1 MNNKKL
7 IRNLFLISLFVFL
20 CCMTTVNATN
30 TTDTHT
36 IEQEI
41 TTDTP
46 TTNIQTQETE
56 ITENTNTPKTKE
68 IQTTTNTKT
77 KDKTKTHAPT
87 QKTKIIN
94 QTTKATL
101 NKTTPTKTIKTTNTT
116 LKQKEQIIDNKNYD
130 EYFDED
136 GFVLNE
142 DLANTTIILN
152 GEFKEKNFHIEDVA
166 FNITGKN
173 ATLKNSTIT
182 VNLPSIKISN
192 LTITNTYKDSAIILG
207 DKDSIIENCNI
218 TYNTTDE
225 VKAIYVLGNNALIQ
239 NNNMIVGG
247 PSDEID
253 WYSDPDLAKT
263 LAIAIVSN
271 NNTVRYNNITT
282 YTTISKVEFGAI
294 ESITIQASAKTTAKN
309 NIIEYN
315 NIYTNGTDYAYG
327 VNLGQNIDDNLI
339 QYNNITTYGNAFA
352 DSIQA
357 FSAVNNLT
365 ITNNNIISNSR
376 NMSDGIAI
384 SKDNMVGTTHNNTI
398 TNNNIT
404 VTGNLSTLIDAGNFE
419 YSHIEN
425 NTGYINGTNINGYV
439 ITGNNNNILKNTIY
453 LNSQQITDTGIEL
466 VQSGNNNITNNT
478 IITNTE
484 YAIKL
489 QNSKD
494 NTVTNNMLISKMY
507 EADNAVSNDSYNIIK
522 DNIGYQQKKTTI
534 IVDNITTDIDSKV
547 NITCHVYDEDGKKI
561 ENGKVIFKINGK
573 TIKDQNGNILFT
585 KVINATAT
593 IKNYIIP
600 SNWRNHK
607 YTLSAVYGEN
617 KYYKESRST
626 NSTIT
631 LIIHKTKLEF
641 TSANTFKSNQTITL
655 SIKITDITNHT
666 NMTIRPINT
675 GKVVFK
681 INGKTLKNETEE
693 TIYANVINNTAT
705 ITYTLPYMS
714 TKIYNLTA
722 VFSDSLYERQEVNS
736 KITIVNK

>member
-7 IRNLFLISLFVFL
+7 IRNLFLISLFVLL
-20 CCMTTVNATN
+20 CCITTVNATN
-30 TTDTHT
+30 TTDTQT

-41 TTDTP
+41 TTETP

-77 KDKTKTHAPT
+77 KDKTITTT
-87 QKTKIIN
+87 QKTK
-94 QTTKATL
+94 TL
-101 NKTTPTKTIKTTNTT
+101 NKTILNKTTLTKTIKTTNTT

-142 DLANTTIILN
+142 DLANKTVILN
-152 GEFKEKNFHIEDVA
+152 GEFKEKNFHIEDVT

-207 DKDSIIENCNI
+207 DNDSIIENCNI

-239 NNNMIVGG
+239 NNNIIVGG

-282 YTTISKVEFGAI
+282 YTTISKVDFGAV
-294 ESITIQASAKTTAKN
+294 ESITIQASAITTAKN

-327 VNLGQNIDDNLI
+327 VNLGQNIDNNLI

-507 EADNAVSNDSYNIIK
+507 EANNAVSNDSYNIIK

-547 NITCHVYDEDGKKI
+547 NITCHVYDEDGKEV

-593 IKNYIIP
+593 IQNYIIP

-681 INGKTLKNETEE
+681 INGKTLKNEKEE
-693 TIYANVINNTAT
+693 IIYANVINNTAT

-714 TKIYNLTA
+714 TKAYNLTA